1 MKGSI
6 SCTFFESYSN
16 VLNLNLGISGEKG
29 RVREKKTRGVGQEEG
44 ARGHAG
50 RRECGHRGQAVQ
62 GEPGE
67 GDPGRDRGAAGAEGE
82 HRDGPQ
88 AERAGDS
95 PHRAAGRKC
104 QQVRFENAFGSS
116 ARSSYIL
123 LRCNVSSLYEQN
135 FSLQVG
141 S

>member
-50 RRECGHRGQAVQ
+50 RRERGHRGQAVQ

-88 AERAGDS
+88 AKLERLKPAMEDPCDS
-95 PHRAAGRKC
+95 AHDYATELNKWILYY
-104 QQVRFENAFGSS
+104 FAFV
-116 ARSSYIL
+116 L
-123 LRCNVSSLYEQN
+123 EPK
-135 FSLQVG
+135 
-141 S
+141 